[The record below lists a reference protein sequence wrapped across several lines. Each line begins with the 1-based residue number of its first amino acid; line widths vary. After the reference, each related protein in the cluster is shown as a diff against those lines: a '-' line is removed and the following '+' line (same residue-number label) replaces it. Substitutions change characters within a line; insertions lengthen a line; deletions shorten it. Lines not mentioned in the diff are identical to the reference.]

1 MKELAAGMV
10 IFILMISTARY
21 SYQIYRKQINPTL
34 SSWIIFLIGTGLSLI
49 TYMVAENQDMKS
61 GVLNATS
68 IINISITILV
78 ILKWGNRGVIFKPF
92 EKWYLA
98 AAVVIVVYWAL
109 TSDTWTSNLIMQ
121 GLITVGY
128 IPIVQ
133 KFITEKKNTESFTA
147 WGLFMLAS
155 IIALY
160 PAIDNGND
168 LAVIYAIRTIVTV
181 TLMLALMVIIEIRE
195 RIK

>member
-78 ILKWGNRGVIFKPF
+78 ILKWGNRRVIFKPF

-98 AAVVIVVYWAL
+98 AAVVIVIYWAL
-109 TSDTWTSNLIMQ
+109 TSDTWTSNLIIQ